1 MHKSRLSAGVLAFSG
16 VLLAAGTF
24 QPAHASCGAA
34 FCSVN
39 TQWETQ
45 GAWTGAGLRLGL
57 RYEYT
62 DQNQLRRGGAK
73 VAPEGLPGTIDETRT
88 LNRNLMAALD
98 YAFSPDWAL
107 SAQLPLIDRVHRH
120 VDNAGPTIESWNFQN
135 IGDLRLLARRQFGL
149 SEDSAAGLQFG
160 IKLPSGSTKEA
171 NDSGVVAERSLQPGS
186 GTTDALLG
194 AYYYRKLEGDAT
206 TLFTQVAW
214 QVPLGE
220 QAGYAPGQQVLLDIG
235 LRYGVTL
242 KTSAL
247 LQLNLHWKDR
257 DQGINAEPDESGGT
271 YLNLSPGLSHL
282 LTPNLQLYGFVQ
294 LPLYRYVNGTQLTA
308 DWSAVAGL
316 SWTM

>member
-1 MHKSRLSAGVLAFSG
+1 MFAWLRFTCFALTMSLSAFVWPAKVL
-16 VLLAAGTF
+16 
-24 QPAHASCGAA
+24 ASCGGT

-45 GAWTGAGLRLGL
+45 GAWTGSGLRLGL

-62 DQNQLRRGGAK
+62 DQNQLRRDTSK
-73 VAPEGLPGTIDETRT
+73 VEPEGLPGTIDEIRT
-88 LNRNLMAALD
+88 LNRSLVTSLD
-98 YAFSPDWAL
+98 YAFSPDWAV
-107 SAQLPLIDRVHRH
+107 SAQLPLIDRVHGH
-120 VDNAGPTIESWNFQN
+120 VDNAGPTVESWNFQG
-135 IGDLRLLARRQFGL
+135 IGDLRLTARRQFGL
-149 SEDSAAGLQFG
+149 NEDSAAGLQFG
-160 IKLPSGSTKEA
+160 VKLPTGSVREA
-171 NDSGVVAERSLQPGS
+171 NDAGIVAEHSLQPGS

-194 AYYYRKLEGDAT
+194 VYYYRKLEGDAT
-206 TLFTQVAW
+206 TLFAQATW

-220 QAGYAPGQQVLLDIG
+220 RDGYAPGQQVMLDVG

-257 DQGINAEPDESGGT
+257 DQGSNAEPDESGGT

-294 LPLYRYVNGTQLTA
+294 LPLFCTVNGTQLTA

-316 SWTM
+316 SWKL

>member
-1 MHKSRLSAGVLAFSG
+1 MFTWLRFTSFVFAMVLTT
-16 VLLAAGTF
+16 LLWPNQTF
-24 QPAHASCGAA
+24 ASCGSA

-62 DQNQLRRGGAK
+62 DQNQLRSGVDK

-88 LNRNLMAALD
+88 LNRNLMAILD
-98 YAFSPDWAL
+98 YAFNPDWAV
-107 SAQLPLIDRVHRH
+107 SVQLPLIDRIHSH
-120 VDNAGPTIESWNFQN
+120 VDNTGPTAESWNFQGA
-135 IGDLRLLARRQFGL
+135 GDLRLMTRRQFGL

-160 IKLPSGSTKEA
+160 IKLPTGSIKEA
-171 NDSGVVAERSLQPGS
+171 NDDGTVAERSLQPGS

-206 TLFTQVAW
+206 TLFTQAAW
-214 QVPLGE
+214 QVPLAE
-220 QAGYAPGQQVLLDIG
+220 RDGYAPGQQVMLDVG
-235 LRYGVTL
+235 LRYSVTL

-257 DQGINAEPDESGGT
+257 DQGINAETDESGST
-271 YLNLSPGLSHL
+271 YLYLSPGLSHL
-282 LTPNLQLYGFVQ
+282 ITPHLQLYGFVQ
-294 LPLYRYVNGTQLTA
+294 LPLYRNVNGTQLTA

-316 SWTM
+316 SWMI

>member
-1 MHKSRLSAGVLAFSG
+1 MT
-16 VLLAAGTF
+16 VLLWPM
-24 QPAHASCGAA
+24 QVLASCGGS

-45 GAWTGAGLRLGL
+45 GAWTGSGLRLGL

-62 DQNQLRRGGAK
+62 DQNQLRSGASK
-73 VAPEGLPGTIDETRT
+73 IESEGLPGTIDETRT
-88 LNRNLMAALD
+88 LNRSLMTSLD
-98 YAFSPDWAL
+98 YAFSPDWAV
-107 SAQLPLIDRVHRH
+107 SAQLPLIDRVHSH
-120 VDNAGPTIESWNFQN
+120 VDNTGPTVESWNFREA
-135 IGDLRLLARRQFGL
+135 GDLRLTARRQFGL

-160 IKLPSGSTKEA
+160 VKLPTGGIKES
-171 NDSGVVAERSLQPGS
+171 NSDGTVAERSLQPGS

-206 TLFTQVAW
+206 TLFTQVTW

-220 QAGYAPGQQVLLDIG
+220 HNGYAPGQQVMLDVG
-235 LRYGVTL
+235 LRYGFTL

-257 DQGINAEPDESGGT
+257 DQGINAEPDESGGS

-282 LTPNLQLYGFVQ
+282 LTPRLQLYGFVQ

-316 SWTM
+316 SWMMK